1 MRLDERATFGC
12 NVFGIEQTYSILRTD
27 MESSNILVGVHGG
40 EKGIGRKGEKLGSR
54 LCMTIIEY
62 A

>member
-27 MESSNILVGVHGG
+27 TESSNILVGVHGG

-54 LCMTIIEY
+54 
-62 A
+62 